1 MNSKFGRKMTLPV
14 LLLWQEIFEETSLNH
29 ISVMFAHRLTDSL
42 KNILVHKKPSKQ
54 AIRTVLENLEE

>member
-1 MNSKFGRKMTLPV
+1 
-14 LLLWQEIFEETSLNH
+14 
-29 ISVMFAHRLTDSL
+29 MFAHRLTDSL